1 LNESENKIVAD
12 PTVADIMRTDV
23 PIVSPDDSIA
33 TVARLMAV
41 SGLPGVP
48 VVENGEIVGIVGES
62 DLIAREADVEVPTPV
77 PFLDAIFLIDA
88 GRDFEDELR
97 HVLAVTARD
106 LMTSPVLNI
115 KQSATLQQLATL
127 IIDQK
132 VNPVPVLDDDYQLVG
147 IVSRADVV
155 RVLAKLE
162 NAGPDEAVAAPVD
175 AGDSSIV
182 RK

>member
-1 LNESENKIVAD
+1 VAD

-48 VVENGEIVGIVGES
+48 VVEAGEIIGIIGET
-62 DLIAREADVEVPTPV
+62 DLIYREADVEVPTPL
-77 PFLDAIFLIDA
+77 PFLDAIFLLDG
-88 GRDFEDELR
+88 GRPFEEDLR

-115 KQSATLQQLATL
+115 KQTATLQQLATL
-127 IIDQK
+127 IVDER
-132 VNPVPVLDDDYQLVG
+132 VNPVPVLDDDLRLVG
-147 IVSRADVV
+147 IVSRADLV
-155 RVLAKLE
+155 RVIARLE
-162 NAGPDEAVAAPVD
+162 AADGSAEEGGQSATP
-175 AGDSSIV
+175 ASSV
-182 RK
+182 E